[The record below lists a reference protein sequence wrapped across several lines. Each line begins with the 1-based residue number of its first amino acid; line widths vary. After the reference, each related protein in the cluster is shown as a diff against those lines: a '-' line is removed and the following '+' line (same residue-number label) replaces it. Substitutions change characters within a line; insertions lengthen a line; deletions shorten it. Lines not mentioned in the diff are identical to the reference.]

1 MKRMRQKDHEGMRL
15 EKKRKGKRRKQHT
28 LGLETEDSV
37 KIGVTFI
44 GL

>member
-15 EKKRKGKRRKQHT
+15 EKKRKGKRREQHT